1 MIEREITRDYS
12 GERSPQR
19 PGCLVI
25 ANCQYIG
32 ALLDINR
39 QIANRSDKSVADL
52 LPMKYLP

>member
-12 GERSPQR
+12 VEQSPRR
-19 PGCLVI
+19 PGCFAI
-25 ANCQYIG
+25 PNCQYIA

-52 LPMKYLP
+52 LPMKHLP